1 MRIDQRD
8 AFDMNGRVIDY
19 AEAMAR
25 AGRNACPRLIHQW
38 DMEALLGVEQLR
50 KLLPDAW
57 TGPEFP
63 ARALPHWYWVDLFRR
78 AGFISDTL
86 AEVRE
91 VMTIYR
97 GAVPR
102 WRKAMSWTVDLG
114 RARWFAERSAFF
126 FHKCARVYAAEIARG
141 DVLAIFFN
149 ERPGEAEV
157 VVDPGGLRNI
167 RAVSPI
173 VKPTEVRGANDAV

>member
-1 MRIDQRD
+1 LRIDQRG

-19 AEAMAR
+19 AEVMAR
-25 AGRNACPRLIHQW
+25 AGRNACPRLIYQW
-38 DMEALLGVEQLR
+38 DTEGLLGVEQLR

-86 AEVRE
+86 IEIRE
-91 VMTIYR
+91 VTTIYR
-97 GAVPR
+97 GAVRR
-102 WRKAMSWTVDLG
+102 WRKGMSWTVDLDK
-114 RARWFAERSAFF
+114 ARWFAERNAHF
-126 FHKCARVYAAEIARG
+126 FHKPARVYAAEIARE
-141 DVLAIFFN
+141 DVLAIFFT

-157 VVDPGGLRNI
+157 AVAPGGLRNI
-167 RAVSPI
+167 RALSPI
-173 VKPTEVRGANDAV
+173 VKRLR